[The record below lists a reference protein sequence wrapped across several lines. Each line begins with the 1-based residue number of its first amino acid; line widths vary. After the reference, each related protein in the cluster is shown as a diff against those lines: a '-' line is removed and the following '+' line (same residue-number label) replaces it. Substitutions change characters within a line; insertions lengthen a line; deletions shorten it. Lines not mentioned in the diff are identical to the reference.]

1 MNIENLYSMLSSLRQ
16 FTNLLKQDMGLETL
30 NAIRELKGFEVLENY
45 EKMFEVDGVGT
56 KNAIR
61 NYIVN
66 EINSLTTGVLEVSKY
81 DNAELKSFVSDTFKV
96 PEVDSKKIKYIADV
110 IEDPEALS
118 LVSHKLS
125 INEYLSS
132 LVSDSKYIGY
142 GKTDDDL
149 KIKLEDI
156 KEKYDAL
163 LKVVEKSLN
172 NDSIIIIDVQD
183 GIYGFGVDKTP
194 EMFELKDYIVLLNK
208 DLKALTGKLESSVKD
223 IKENIVSIDYDVKL
237 ANNLKENFMKTVDE
251 YCKGIISEEVYLH
264 LSKQQ
269 IDVIEFY
276 SKIILSYISSTVN
289 FIEYISNYIEKI
301 NNIDN
306 AIEISYKLFV
316 KSE

>member
-16 FTNLLKQDMGLETL
+16 FTNLLKQDMSLETL
-30 NAIRELKGFEVLENY
+30 NVIRELKGFEVLENY

-132 LVSDSKYIGY
+132 LVSDSKYISY

-163 LKVVEKSLN
+163 LKVVEKSLD

-237 ANNLKENFMKTVDE
+237 ANDLKENFMKTVDE

>member
-16 FTNLLKQDMGLETL
+16 FTNLLKQDMSLETL
-30 NAIRELKGFEVLENY
+30 NVIRELKGFEVLENY

-132 LVSDSKYIGY
+132 LVSDSKYISY

-172 NDSIIIIDVQD
+172 NDSIIIIDIQD

-237 ANNLKENFMKTVDE
+237 ANDLKENFMKTVDE

>member
-132 LVSDSKYIGY
+132 LVSDSKYISY

-237 ANNLKENFMKTVDE
+237 ANDLKENFMKTVDE

>member
-30 NAIRELKGFEVLENY
+30 NVIREIKGFEVLENY

-66 EINSLTTGVLEVSKY
+66 EINSLTSGVLEVSKY

-96 PEVDSKKIKYIADV
+96 PEIDSKKINYIADI

-125 INEYLSS
+125 IGKYLSS
-132 LVSDSKYIGY
+132 LVSDSKYISY

-237 ANNLKENFMKTVDE
+237 ANDLKENFMKTVDE

>member
-16 FTNLLKQDMGLETL
+16 FTNLLKQDMSLETL
-30 NAIRELKGFEVLENY
+30 NIIRELKGFEVLENY

-132 LVSDSKYIGY
+132 LVIDSKYISY
-142 GKTDDDL
+142 GKTDEDL

-223 IKENIVSIDYDVKL
+223 IKENIVSIDYNIKL
-237 ANNLKENFMKTVDE
+237 ANDLKENFMKTVDE
-251 YCKGIISEEVYLH
+251 FCKGIISEEVYLH

>member
-132 LVSDSKYIGY
+132 LVSDSKYISY

>member
-16 FTNLLKQDMGLETL
+16 FTNLLKQDMSLETL
-30 NAIRELKGFEVLENY
+30 NIIRELKGFEVLENY

-132 LVSDSKYIGY
+132 LVSDSKYISY

-223 IKENIVSIDYDVKL
+223 IKENIVSIDYNIKL
-237 ANNLKENFMKTVDE
+237 ANDLKENFMKTVDE
-251 YCKGIISEEVYLH
+251 FCKGIISEEVYLH

>member
-16 FTNLLKQDMGLETL
+16 FTNLLKQDMSLETL
-30 NAIRELKGFEVLENY
+30 NVIRELKGFEVLENY

-132 LVSDSKYIGY
+132 LVSDSKYISY

>member
-16 FTNLLKQDMGLETL
+16 FTNLLKQDMSLETL
-30 NAIRELKGFEVLENY
+30 NVIRELKGFEVLENY

-132 LVSDSKYIGY
+132 LVSDSKYISY

-237 ANNLKENFMKTVDE
+237 ANDLKENFMKTVDE

>member
-132 LVSDSKYIGY
+132 LVSDSKYISY
-142 GKTDDDL
+142 CKTDDDL

>member
-16 FTNLLKQDMGLETL
+16 FTNLLKQDMSLETL
-30 NAIRELKGFEVLENY
+30 NVIRELKGFEVLENY

-132 LVSDSKYIGY
+132 LVSDSKYISY

-163 LKVVEKSLN
+163 LKVIEKSLN

-237 ANNLKENFMKTVDE
+237 ANDLKENFMKTVDE

-276 SKIILSYISSTVN
+276 SKIIISYISSTVN

>member
-132 LVSDSKYIGY
+132 LVSDSKYISY

-172 NDSIIIIDVQD
+172 NDSIIIIDIQD

-237 ANNLKENFMKTVDE
+237 ANDLKENFMKTVDE